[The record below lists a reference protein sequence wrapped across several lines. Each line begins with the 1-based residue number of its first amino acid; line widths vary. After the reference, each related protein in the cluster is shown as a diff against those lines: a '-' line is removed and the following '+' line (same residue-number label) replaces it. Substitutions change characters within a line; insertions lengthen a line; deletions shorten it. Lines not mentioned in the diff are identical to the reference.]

1 MTQRECLFDATDPP
15 AEVAADARAE
25 ADVRAGR
32 LIGHDAVKCW
42 IASWQSP
49 SPLPRPKARHN

>member
-1 MTQRECLFDATDPP
+1 
-15 AEVAADARAE
+15 
-25 ADVRAGR
+25 VRAGR